1 MFTEPNRLGANSLLD
16 LVVFGRSAGKN
27 IVEKAKNSKEENLE
41 IDNFLFD
48 STLEYLLELLEDK
61 KMKEK
66 EKQRDIEEE
75 KNKSNTG
82 DIRSE
87 MQETMQK
94 FASVYKDKGLL
105 ETGYGKLVKLLD
117 KKITIKDKSL
127 IWNTDLIEA
136 LELKNMLALPN
147 VTLSASLYREE
158 SRGSHYRYDFP
169 ERDDENWMYHTMSL
183 LDNNKVI
190 NSKTDVNFEGLYQE
204 EMGSVPANK
213 RVY

>member
-1 MFTEPNRLGANSLLD
+1 
-16 LVVFGRSAGKN
+16 
-27 IVEKAKNSKEENLE
+27 
-41 IDNFLFD
+41 
-48 STLEYLLELLEDK
+48 
-61 KMKEK
+61 MKEK

-136 LELKNMLALPN
+136 LELKNMLALAN

-183 LDNNKVI
+183 LENNKVI

-204 EMGSVPANK
+204 EMGSVPAAK